1 MKANANVTARIS
13 VSDCLRDNPAPMKR
27 PIGRMPTSI
36 PRNSSNMPTVA
47 SSAPARTR
55 KELFGRRVHEQELQ
69 RDHHDDEGAT
79 AFVTMVSWAFSS
91 SSIVVLRFRAAGIRL
106 PYVSE
111 IRSDSVYTA
120 YIEGVRMPA
129 KRIAH
134 RASQRARPGRA
145 QESERPDNLAEQAYR
160 GLRALILERKI
171 PPGSLVVE
179 GRLVDELRMSRTP
192 VREALVRL
200 IGEGLLVR
208 ADARSYS
215 VRSVPPI
222 EFFHSMQV
230 REMLEA
236 HAMDLAAGKV
246 PVEEIDSLMRD
257 IRRLAKET
265 EQEAVHWQAD
275 DRLHLMFA
283 RASGN
288 AVLVKTI
295 ETLRVN
301 TRLFELAGPFGRVP
315 KDGAE
320 HLAILAAWRDGD
332 VKGAKKALVTHL
344 RNLQEESLAV
354 LAGRG

>member
-1 MKANANVTARIS
+1 
-13 VSDCLRDNPAPMKR
+13 
-27 PIGRMPTSI
+27 
-36 PRNSSNMPTVA
+36 
-47 SSAPARTR
+47 
-55 KELFGRRVHEQELQ
+55 
-69 RDHHDDEGAT
+69 
-79 AFVTMVSWAFSS
+79 
-91 SSIVVLRFRAAGIRL
+91 
-106 PYVSE
+106 
-111 IRSDSVYTA
+111 
-120 YIEGVRMPA
+120 MPA
-129 KRIAH
+129 KRTAH
-134 RASQRARPGRA
+134 RASQRARPDRA

-230 REMLEA
+230 REMLET

-246 PVEEIDSLMRD
+246 PNEQIDSLMRD

-288 AVLVKTI
+288 AVLVRTI
-295 ETLRVN
+295 EALRVN

-320 HLAILAAWRDGD
+320 HLAILAAWRNGD
-332 VKGAKKALVTHL
+332 VKGAKRALVTHL